1 MKLKT
6 IELYTVSELLEI
18 NPKLLGKIQSEVI
31 DCYRLDYIIE
41 NELEY
46 YGIKAIIKDWFN
58 DNISTIKI
66 ESIKNTNLLWYRLKK
81 ESKNYKFF
89 NAHNKLIVNNF
100 FKDSNYDGSYHEIII
115 NKKGYAYLDNT
126 DPKIE
131 LDGTIGYFLS
141 YIIELINDT
150 IETEINYI
158 NSDEYLIEL
167 CNDNDYYF
175 DIYGNIQ
182 D

>member
-18 NPKLLGKIQSEVI
+18 KPKLLGKIQNKLI
-31 DCYRLDYIIE
+31 DCYRLDYTIECDFDYLGIIAIVI
-41 NELEY
+41 NTY
-46 YGIKAIIKDWFN
+46 YDEIYAIKIKHI
-58 DNISTIKI
+58 DNI
-66 ESIKNTNLLWYRLKK
+66 NLLWYKLKK

-89 NAHNKLIVNNF
+89 NAHNKLIVNSF
-100 FKDSNYDGSYHEIII
+100 FKDSNYDGSYHEIIA

-131 LDGTIGYFLS
+131 LYGNIGYFLS
-141 YIIELINDT
+141 HIIESINNE
-150 IETEINYI
+150 IKKETDYI
-158 NSDEYLIEL
+158 NSDKYLIEL
-167 CNDNDYYF
+167 CNDNGYYF